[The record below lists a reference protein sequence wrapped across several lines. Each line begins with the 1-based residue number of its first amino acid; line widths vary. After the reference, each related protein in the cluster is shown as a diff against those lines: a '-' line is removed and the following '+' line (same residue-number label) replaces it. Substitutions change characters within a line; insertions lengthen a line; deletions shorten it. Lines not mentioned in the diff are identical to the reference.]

1 MSSSYTGEGWGRP
14 TLQPQSDKPPEP
26 YIGDVIQKMFDD
38 FSHKNNMGTLTLGE
52 ALIGR
57 YYRLREGTYAG
68 RVVIK
73 CNEHIDGSQVVRFA
87 NGMTWKRLEELWHVL
102 CEQVYPVF
110 SESRNTIDYSE
121 ATWYD
126 DCGGG
131 PRHHEW

>member
-1 MSSSYTGEGWGRP
+1 M
-14 TLQPQSDKPPEP
+14 
-26 YIGDVIQKMFDD
+26 DVIEKMFDD
-38 FSHKNNMGTLTLGE
+38 FARKNADGTLTLGE

-57 YYRLREGTYAG
+57 YYRIREGVEAG

-73 CNEHIDGSQVVRFA
+73 CNEHIDGQEVVRFA
-87 NGMTWKRLEELWHVL
+87 KEMTHKRLEELWNTL

-126 DCGGG
+126 DCGAG